1 MVTLLV
7 YASRDLCS
15 SGNSAGSDEQQGA
28 PCSAGRISIKI
39 QVSARRSGATSVL
52 ALRNKAREQA
62 LCEAHT
68 LGRRKPSLRT
78 QRRLRLGAKVGFEP
92 AIRMKPLSSDHES
105 LAGLSKALSPESV
118 SDRDEDEVS
127 STRRALVCSASIRV
141 IPSPQQRPT
150 MRLQEQNRPGSK
162 SQAEAFCLK
171 LWQRLSVRYAKI
183 ALCI

>member
-1 MVTLLV
+1 MKWSTHTHTHPAPVVTLLV
-7 YASRDLCS
+7 YASRDLCR

-68 LGRRKPSLRT
+68 LGRPSRRRKPSLRT

-105 LAGLSKALSPESV
+105 LAGLSLSQTGTK
-118 SDRDEDEVS
+118 
-127 STRRALVCSASIRV
+127 TRLAPPDVLWFA
-141 IPSPQQRPT
+141 RP
-150 MRLQEQNRPGSK
+150 RSE
-162 SQAEAFCLK
+162 
-171 LWQRLSVRYAKI
+171 
-183 ALCI
+183 

>member
-1 MVTLLV
+1 MKWSTHTHTHPAPVVTLLV

-105 LAGLSKALSPESV
+105 LAGLSESV

-141 IPSPQQRPT
+141 IPSSQQTPT

-162 SQAEAFCLK
+162 SQAEAF
-171 LWQRLSVRYAKI
+171 
-183 ALCI
+183 